1 MSNSKSIPKVKQSEP
16 ERTKIELTISNSKI
30 VNFFN
35 NNKSLDIE
43 NLIIWVVDLLNNV
56 LTENTTLGPNISN
69 QIFNSINNQNNE
81 FIKLI
86 NMMNIQSE
94 NYKSEINSLKDICK
108 LTNQN
113 ITNEISNIKTLL
125 DFNFNATHDIYFNPP
140 FVSSSSLSGYP
151 PNERGQ
157 PGNV

>member
-69 QIFNSINNQNNE
+69 QIFNY
-81 FIKLI
+81 FR
-86 NMMNIQSE
+86 
-94 NYKSEINSLKDICK
+94 
-108 LTNQN
+108 
-113 ITNEISNIKTLL
+113 
-125 DFNFNATHDIYFNPP
+125 FN
-140 FVSSSSLSGYP
+140 
-151 PNERGQ
+151 
-157 PGNV
+157 